1 MSQLYHFTTHPN
13 QIMSHIMVCTEQI
26 TAVSDKACVSGFSD
40 IRKGVFP
47 NALRAS
53 CTHVF
58 CLSRT
63 AAEKKKKK
71 KRKSRNECLPV
82 VPIPTAFKLIEDAI
96 ILIE

>member
-71 KRKSRNECLPV
+71 KGSHGMSAYLSFPFQQHSNLSKMQS
-82 VPIPTAFKLIEDAI
+82 FS
-96 ILIE
+96 

>member
-40 IRKGVFP
+40 VRKGVFP

-71 KRKSRNECLPV
+71 RKPRNECLPV